1 MVTKE
6 PPKLQARVRFFV
18 APLNEVAPVVTPRIE
33 EGKTARPLNA
43 HLRGELGRLLAQRVL
58 ARGRGQ

>member
-1 MVTKE
+1 
-6 PPKLQARVRFFV
+6 
-18 APLNEVAPVVTPRIE
+18 VVTPRIE